1 MVPNQPLRFTG
12 EDRDRYEDAFIAYT
26 WDKYL
31 RTGDERW
38 PARLPMTKA
47 GVRAMDTIT
56 DFLAKPERGSVTVDK
71 FVVAGASKRGWTTW
85 SVAAVD
91 KRVVAIVPI
100 VIDMLNVVPSFKHH
114 YRAYGCLLYSSP
126 SPRDLSTSRMPSSA

>member
-1 MVPNQPLRFTG
+1 
-12 EDRDRYEDAFIAYT
+12 
-26 WDKYL
+26 
-31 RTGDERW
+31 
-38 PARLPMTKA
+38 MTKA

-56 DFLAKPERGSVTVDK
+56 DFLAKPESGSVTVDK

-114 YRAYGCLLYSSP
+114 YRAYGGYC
-126 SPRDLSTSRMPSSA
+126 RR

>member
-1 MVPNQPLRFTG
+1 
-12 EDRDRYEDAFIAYT
+12 
-26 WDKYL
+26 
-31 RTGDERW
+31 
-38 PARLPMTKA
+38 MTKA

-56 DFLAKPERGSVTVDK
+56 DFLAKPESGSVTVDK

-114 YRAYGCLLYSSP
+114 YRAYGGYSPAVKDYQEMGIMGWQDTPEYKRLMKFVEPYEFVSASP
-126 SPRDLSTSRMPSSA
+126 CPSF